1 MSPVKVPRN
10 PPRHPVFC
18 RKLHQNAHQ
27 QAANVVPQRYRDHA
41 DGAAE
46 AFEPIGR
53 LPIEELQLPHA
64 KLTRTTRTM
73 AAADVSSPDLQRAI
87 NRRAGNRLR
96 LDEIRSKQIVVVKRS
111 RKRSRSDVG
120 EAGPSNAPASSVL
133 AVCQVWKTWKKRK
146 DYPSLRSRSSTS
158 QFFEALQ
165 GLNAVQTATIIEMGF
180 ASLFH
185 LQIDNLPIR
194 MGYWLVQNYNP
205 RNSTLYLV
213 DGIGVS
219 ITEQDVQLVLGF
231 PRGNIKIE
239 KWSRANSTDLLEEWK
254 GLVDKLARGYLYSDV
269 IKAML
274 NCEDGEIPRQIPSF
288 VGWTAQLIKD
298 REVAEIQAGGFGLGR
313 VEDRF
318 IPAVENMEEQVEEC
332 HRSVPEPAH
341 DDQPS
346 AQPQSPVG
354 SQSLFDEDG
363 EAQKLDLLRKTIV
376 EVIELASKPPASI
389 RDNELIKLMH
399 SAAQKLLRG
408 GRVTVDSSIQKDV
421 EASCSQDSFWCN
433 PENIAA
439 MDAAILRR
447 EQYLKK
453 VADMPSFS
461 LDFTQACSPSSHH
474 QEEEQ
479 MEVCEGDAALEERG
493 GCDKVAAD
501 KDVVVEERAYRVEMV
516 VEKESALDER
526 VGGVNITGEKVVLVD
541 ESVNAVLMG
550 CEKDS
555 LVDKSGVVVAAS
567 EERPDVLLGEGSMM
581 DKGKGIIVDDSG
593 KELEIQIVEKQEV
606 ERRSRK
612 ITIPLRSPYL
622 VRQINVGQFLTATE
636 KVY

>member
-1 MSPVKVPRN
+1 
-10 PPRHPVFC
+10 
-18 RKLHQNAHQ
+18 
-27 QAANVVPQRYRDHA
+27 
-41 DGAAE
+41 
-46 AFEPIGR
+46 
-53 LPIEELQLPHA
+53 
-64 KLTRTTRTM
+64 M

-111 RKRSRSDVG
+111 RKRSRRDVG

-205 RNSTLYLV
+205 RNSMLYLV
-213 DGIGVS
+213 DGTGVS
-219 ITEQDVQLVLGF
+219 ITEQDVQL
-231 PRGNIKIE
+231 
-239 KWSRANSTDLLEEWK
+239 
-254 GLVDKLARGYLYSDV
+254 
-269 IKAML
+269 
-274 NCEDGEIPRQIPSF
+274 
-288 VGWTAQLIKD
+288 LIKD

-363 EAQKLDLLRKTIV
+363 EAQVYIANYVEKLDLLRKTIV

-399 SAAQKLLRG
+399 SAAQKLLQG

-453 VADMPSFS
+453 DNVVNISSQYQDVGA
-461 LDFTQACSPSSHH
+461 DFTQACSPSSHH

-493 GCDKVAAD
+493 GCVKVAAD

-555 LVDKSGVVVAAS
+555 LVDKSGVAVAAS

-622 VRQINVGQFLTATE
+622 VRQINVGQFLTTTE
-636 KVY
+636 KVYQD